1 MRVALEPQNPE
12 WEAEFSRVRNELHGS
27 LKDIPILSIEHVGST
42 SIPGLLAK
50 PVLDIDI
57 VVTTE
62 ALTATRAALVSEGYI
77 DLGEM
82 GVPGRVALR
91 QPGYQ
96 RPGAENSLTK
106 NTGKKREM
114 RRNTYVI
121 LEGTIALK
129 NHRDLKRMLLEDAA
143 LREEYEDVKMHL
155 AGRELQDIDEYCR
168 GKNEI
173 LLKILKSAGW
183 NEEELE
189 EVRKANE

>member
-1 MRVALEPQNPE
+1 M
-12 WEAEFSRVRNELHGS
+12 
-27 LKDIPILSIEHVGST
+27 
-42 SIPGLLAK
+42 
-50 PVLDIDI
+50 
-57 VVTTE
+57 
-62 ALTATRAALVSEGYI
+62 
-77 DLGEM
+77 
-82 GVPGRVALR
+82 
-91 QPGYQ
+91 
-96 RPGAENSLTK
+96 TK